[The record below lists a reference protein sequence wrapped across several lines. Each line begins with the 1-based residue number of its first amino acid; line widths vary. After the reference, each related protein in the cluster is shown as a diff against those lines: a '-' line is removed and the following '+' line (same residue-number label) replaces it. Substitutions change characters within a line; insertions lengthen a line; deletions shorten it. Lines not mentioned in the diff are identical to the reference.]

1 MAPTPFLAERRFC
14 DSFNKSVGGLACGR
28 DVRCAVCLIQ
38 PLPVSL
44 FSSSEE
50 ISWCVRIEGG
60 PSSDFSLIERG
71 HIPLCPIDDC
81 ERMLSTRSSSSSVP
95 VVHRPNMHID
105 LASVSTT
112 LSNTKSKLVHCVNAL
127 AHISCVSL
135 SAVYLV
141 YISGYRSHIHGPNM
155 RSMIVRALEEV

>member
-1 MAPTPFLAERRFC
+1 M
-14 DSFNKSVGGLACGR
+14 
-28 DVRCAVCLIQ
+28 CLIQ
-38 PLPVSL
+38 PPPVSPL
-44 FSSSEE
+44 SSSEE
-50 ISWCVRIEGG
+50 FSWHVRIEGG
-60 PSSDFSLIERG
+60 PWSDLSLTERE
-71 HIPLCPIDDC
+71 HTPWCPIDDC
-81 ERMLSTRSSSSSVP
+81 ERMLSTRSSSSSLPDAHTQTSTAVTA
-95 VVHRPNMHID
+95 HMHID

>member
-1 MAPTPFLAERRFC
+1 M
-14 DSFNKSVGGLACGR
+14 
-28 DVRCAVCLIQ
+28 CLIQ

-112 LSNTKSKLVHCVNAL
+112 LSNTASTRVHCAVNSL
-127 AHISCVSL
+127 A
-135 SAVYLV
+135 
-141 YISGYRSHIHGPNM
+141 YI
-155 RSMIVRALEEV
+155 